1 MRVKK
6 IRLSMPRPRLRL
18 RLNLGLICAL
28 LVLLPAVLGAELVVR
43 AYERRSVDDVRS
55 RANTGLDSLTGL
67 FDQERI
73 RTLDNAE
80 VAAERLGPAVAAETP
95 ADDLVKAAADT
106 RANFLRTTSLVALVD
121 GGGHT
126 LASDPASNL
135 PFGTQGDVKTALQ
148 GKLSA
153 GWQERGFLAIEATA
167 PLRDGRPEPG
177 AVVVAVNVDDGFLS
191 TGLKLT
197 GLEMGVVTTQP
208 NQPARIVAAS
218 RGLRRSISF
227 TGDST
232 ADAVLIGKP
241 GDSFERAVVGA
252 DAYFLAARGIV
263 VGNNRQIGTM
273 LVGVPVQPIDEAV
286 AQVRLLALAAAGL
299 GSVGAGLAGGLV
311 GRQMARRVR
320 SLTGG
325 IERLEQARDRAEH
338 LHAVLASLSEGVI
351 VANAERRVVL
361 VNPAARALLSL
372 PARGEE
378 QALGLFTEELLPASE
393 RVIRSYSAP
402 VRDEAGQVVGTVTVL
417 RDATRDQEVD
427 RLKSEFLTVV
437 SHELQTP
444 LTAIKGALELVL
456 DDDTGQLSRVQ
467 RRFLETIDRNS
478 TRLVGLVGDLLDLS
492 RLEAGRVELEPQP
505 LDTPSLV
512 RGALAAVSNL
522 FEARGTALRLDV
534 PESVPPILGDRRRV
548 EQILTNLLANAA
560 KYTPAGGVV
569 EVAAYSV
576 NGHVSLSVADNGPG
590 VPEAERDIVF
600 DKFYRGRY
608 AQQHGE
614 AGSGLGLAIVKSLVD
629 LHGGSVR
636 IEDSVP
642 RGARFVVELPRATE
656 EE

>member
-1 MRVKK
+1 
-6 IRLSMPRPRLRL
+6 
-18 RLNLGLICAL
+18 
-28 LVLLPAVLGAELVVR
+28 
-43 AYERRSVDDVRS
+43 
-55 RANTGLDSLTGL
+55 
-67 FDQERI
+67 
-73 RTLDNAE
+73 
-80 VAAERLGPAVAAETP
+80 
-95 ADDLVKAAADT
+95 
-106 RANFLRTTSLVALVD
+106 
-121 GGGHT
+121 
-126 LASDPASNL
+126 
-135 PFGTQGDVKTALQ
+135 
-148 GKLSA
+148 
-153 GWQERGFLAIEATA
+153 
-167 PLRDGRPEPG
+167 
-177 AVVVAVNVDDGFLS
+177 VAVNADDGFLS

-208 NQPARIVAAS
+208 NQPGHIVAAS
-218 RGLRRSISF
+218 RGLRRAISF
-227 TGDST
+227 TGDTT
-232 ADAVLIGKP
+232 ADPDLVGKS
-241 GDSFERAVVGA
+241 GDTFKRSVVGA
-252 DAYFLAARGIV
+252 DGFFLAARGIV
-263 VGNNRQIGTM
+263 VGNGRLIGTM

-286 AQVRLLALAAAGL
+286 TQVRLLALGAALL
-299 GSVGAGLAGGLV
+299 GALGAGVAGALV
-311 GRQMARRVR
+311 GRQMASRVR

-325 IERLEQARDRAEH
+325 MQRLEQAKDRAEQ
-338 LHAVLASLSEGVI
+338 LQAVLASLSEGVI

-361 VNPAARALLSL
+361 VNPAARELLSL

-402 VRDEAGQVVGTVTVL
+402 VRDEAGQVLGTVTVL
-417 RDATRDQEVD
+417 RDATRDQELD

-478 TRLVGLVGDLLDLS
+478 TRLIGLVGDLLDLS

-522 FEARGTALRLDV
+522 FEARGTDLRVDV

-560 KYTPAGGVV
+560 KYTPAGGIV

-600 DKFYRGRY
+600 DKFYRGRN
-608 AQQHGE
+608 AQQRGE

-642 RGARFVVELPRATE
+642 RGARFVVELPRALE

>member
-1 MRVKK
+1 VRVKK
-6 IRLSMPRPRLRL
+6 MRLTMPGVRLRL
-18 RLNLGLICAL
+18 REHLGLICAL
-28 LVLLPAVLGAELVVR
+28 LVLLPAVLAAELAVR
-43 AYERRSVDDVRS
+43 AYERRLIDDVHT
-55 RANTGLDSLTGL
+55 RANVGLDSLSGL

-80 VAAERLGPAVAAETP
+80 VAAERLGPLVAADTP

-106 RANFLRTTSLVALVD
+106 RANFLRSTSLVALVD
-121 GGGHT
+121 GGGKT

-135 PFGTQGDVKTALQ
+135 PFGTQADVKTALQ

-167 PLRDGRPEPG
+167 PLRAEPG

-191 TGLKLT
+191 GGLKLT

-208 NQPARIVAAS
+208 NQPARVVAAS
-218 RGLRRSISF
+218 RGVRRSISL

-232 ADAVLIGKP
+232 ADVDLLGKP
-241 GDSFERAVVGA
+241 GDAFKRAIVGA
-252 DAYFLAARGIV
+252 DAYFLAARGIT
-263 VGNNRQIGTM
+263 VGNNRLIGTM
-273 LVGVPVQPIDEAV
+273 LVGAPVQPIDEAV

-299 GSVGAGLAGGLV
+299 GALGAGIAGALV
-311 GRQMARRVR
+311 GRQLAERVR

-325 IERLEQARDRAEH
+325 MARLEQAQDRAEH

-361 VNPAARALLSL
+361 VNPAARELLSL

-402 VRDEAGQVVGTVTVL
+402 VRDAAGQVVGTVTVL
-417 RDATRDQEVD
+417 RDATRDQELD

-467 RRFLETIDRNS
+467 RRFLETIDRN
-478 TRLVGLVGDLLDLS
+478 TIRLVGLVGDLLDLS

-522 FEARGTALRLDV
+522 FEARGTDLRLDV

-569 EVAAYSV
+569 EVAAFSV

-600 DKFYRGRY
+600 DKFYRGRH

-642 RGARFVVELPRATE
+642 RGARFVVELPRAVE
-656 EE
+656 EEE

>member
-1 MRVKK
+1 
-6 IRLSMPRPRLRL
+6 MPALRA
-18 RLNLGLICAL
+18 RLNLGLVCAL
-28 LVLLPAVLGAELVVR
+28 LVLVPALVGAELVVR
-43 AYERRSVDDVRS
+43 TYERRAIDDVRS
-55 RANTGLDSLTGL
+55 RTNTGLDSLTGL
-67 FDQERI
+67 FDQERT
-73 RTLDNAE
+73 RTLNNAE
-80 VAAERLGPAVAAETP
+80 VAAERLGPLVKAETP

-106 RANFLRTTSLVALVD
+106 RGTYLRNTSLVALVD

-135 PFGTQGDVKTALQ
+135 PFGTQGDVKTSLQ
-148 GKLSA
+148 GKLAA
-153 GWQERGFLAIEATA
+153 GWQERGVLALEATA
-167 PLRDGRPEPG
+167 PLRVDGPQPG
-177 AVVVAVNVDDGFLS
+177 AAVVAVNVDDGFLNAGS
-191 TGLKLT
+191 KLT
-197 GLEMGVVTTQP
+197 GLEMAIVTTQP

-227 TGDST
+227 SGDST
-232 ADAVLIGKP
+232 ADTDLVGKP
-241 GDSFERAVVGA
+241 GDSFKRAVVGA
-252 DAYFLAARGIV
+252 DGFFLAARGIV
-263 VGNNRQIGTM
+263 LSNGREIGTM
-273 LVGVPVQPIDEAV
+273 LIGLPVEPIDDAV
-286 AQVRLLALAAAGL
+286 RQVRWLAWGAALLGAL
-299 GSVGAGLAGGLV
+299 GAGVAGALV
-311 GRQMARRVR
+311 GRRMTRRLR

-325 IERLEQARDRAEH
+325 LERLEQARGRADH
-338 LHAVLASLSEGVI
+338 LQAVVASLTEGVI

-361 VNPAARALLSL
+361 VNPAARELLSL

-402 VRDEAGQVVGTVTVL
+402 VRDKAGLVLGTVTVL
-417 RDATRDQEVD
+417 RDATRDQELD

-444 LTAIKGALELVL
+444 LTAIKGALELVM

-478 TRLVGLVGDLLDLS
+478 ARLVGLVGDLLDLS

-522 FEARGTALRLDV
+522 FEARGTHLLLNV

-569 EVAAYSV
+569 EVAASCM
-576 NGHVSLSVADNGPG
+576 NGHVTLSVADNGPG
-590 VPEAERDIVF
+590 VPAAERDIVF
-600 DKFYRGRY
+600 DKFDRGRY
-608 AQQHGE
+608 AQEHGE

-636 IEDSVP
+636 VEDSVP
-642 RGARFVVELPRATE
+642 RGARFVVELPRAIE
-656 EE
+656 EEEA

>member
-1 MRVKK
+1 
-6 IRLSMPRPRLRL
+6 MPRL
-18 RLNLGLICAL
+18 RLNLGLICAV
-28 LVLLPAVLGAELVVR
+28 LVLLPAVLAAELVVR
-43 AYERRSVDDVRS
+43 AYQRRAIDDVHLRTNAG
-55 RANTGLDSLTGL
+55 RDSLQGL
-67 FDQERI
+67 FDQERL
-73 RTLDNAE
+73 RTLNNAE
-80 VAAERLGPAVAAETP
+80 VAAERLGPPVKVDTG

-106 RANFLRTTSLVALVD
+106 RANFLRNTSLVAIVD

-135 PFGTQGDVKTALQ
+135 LFGTQGDVKTALQ
-148 GKLSA
+148 GKLAA
-153 GWQERGFLAIEATA
+153 GWQERGVLVLEATA
-167 PLRDGRPEPG
+167 PLRDGGPQPG
-177 AVVVAVNVDDGFLS
+177 AVVVAVNVDDGFLN

-208 NQPARIVAAS
+208 NQPGRVVAAS

-227 TGDST
+227 TGDPT
-232 ADAVLIGKP
+232 ADGDLVGKP
-241 GDSFERAVVGA
+241 GDSFKRAIVGA
-252 DAYFLAARGIV
+252 DGYFLAARGIAL
-263 VGNNRQIGTM
+263 GNGREIGTM
-273 LVGVPVQPIDEAV
+273 LIGMPVEPIDEAV
-286 AQVRLLALAAAGL
+286 RQVRLLALGAAGL
-299 GSVGAGLAGGLV
+299 GALGAGVAGGLV
-311 GRQMARRVR
+311 GRRMARRVR
-320 SLTGG
+320 SLAGG
-325 IERLEQARDRAEH
+325 MERLEQARDRADH
-338 LHAVLASLSEGVI
+338 LQAVLASLSEGVI

-361 VNPAARALLSL
+361 VNPAARELLSL
-372 PARGEE
+372 PARGDE

-402 VRDEAGQVVGTVTVL
+402 VRDEAGQIVGTVTVL
-417 RDATRDQEVD
+417 RDATRDQELD

-478 TRLVGLVGDLLDLS
+478 GRLVGLVGDLLDLS
-492 RLEAGRVELEPQP
+492 RLEAGRVELETQP

-560 KYTPAGGVV
+560 KYTPSGGVV

-600 DKFYRGRY
+600 DKFYRGRH
-608 AQQHGE
+608 AQQRGE

-636 IEDSVP
+636 VEDSLP

>member
-1 MRVKK
+1 M
-6 IRLSMPRPRLRL
+6 PRLRL
-18 RLNLGLICAL
+18 RLNLGLVCAL
-28 LVLLPAVLGAELVVR
+28 LVLLPAVLTAELVVR
-43 AYERRSVDDVRS
+43 AYERRAVDDVRGRTS
-55 RANTGLDSLTGL
+55 AGLDSLAGL

-80 VAAERLGPAVAAETP
+80 VAAERLGPLVAADTP
-95 ADDLVKAAADT
+95 ADALVKAAADT
-106 RANFLRTTSLVALVD
+106 RSNFLRSTSLVALVD

-167 PLRDGRPEPG
+167 PLRVGGPEPG
-177 AVVVAVNVDDGFLS
+177 AAVVAVNVDDGFL
-191 TGLKLT
+191 TAGLKLT

-218 RGLRRSISF
+218 RGLRRAISF
-227 TGDST
+227 TGDLT
-232 ADAVLIGKP
+232 ADPDLVGKP
-241 GDSFERAVVGA
+241 GDGFKRSVVGA
-252 DAYFLAARGIV
+252 DGFFLAARGIT
-263 VGNNRQIGTM
+263 VGNNRVLGTM
-273 LVGVPVQPIDEAV
+273 LVGVPAQPIDEAV
-286 AQVRLLALAAAGL
+286 MQVRLLALGAAGL
-299 GSVGAGLAGGLV
+299 GALGAGLAGTLV
-311 GRQMARRVR
+311 GRQMARRLR
-320 SLTGG
+320 SLTGRL
-325 IERLEQARDRAEH
+325 ERLEQARDRAQH
-338 LHAVLASLSEGVI
+338 LQAVLASLSEGVI

-361 VNPAARALLSL
+361 VNPAARGLLSL

-378 QALGLFTEELLPASE
+378 EALGLFAEELLPASE

-417 RDATRDQEVD
+417 RDATRDQELD

-478 TRLVGLVGDLLDLS
+478 TRLIGLVGDLLDLS

-522 FEARGTALRLDV
+522 FEARGTDLRVDV

-569 EVAAYSV
+569 EVAASSV

-600 DKFYRGRY
+600 DKFYRGRS
-608 AQQHGE
+608 AQQRGE

-642 RGARFVVELPRATE
+642 RGARFVVELPRALE